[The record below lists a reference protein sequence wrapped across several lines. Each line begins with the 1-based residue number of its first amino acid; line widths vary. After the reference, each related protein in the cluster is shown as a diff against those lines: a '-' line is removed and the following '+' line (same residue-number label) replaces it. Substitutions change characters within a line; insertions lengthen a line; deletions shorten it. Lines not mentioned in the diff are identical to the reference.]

1 MYFLALLIVMI
12 PSKVDG
18 FVVSHDLAIMFR
30 IFKLVCINKQRYIL
44 SSESGEHAR
53 NGGYMNIFD
62 LEFDLEP
69 KKL

>member
-30 IFKLVCINKQRYIL
+30 ICMVCINKQRYIL
-44 SSESGEHAR
+44 SSESGEHAG

-62 LEFDLEP
+62 LEFDL
-69 KKL
+69 